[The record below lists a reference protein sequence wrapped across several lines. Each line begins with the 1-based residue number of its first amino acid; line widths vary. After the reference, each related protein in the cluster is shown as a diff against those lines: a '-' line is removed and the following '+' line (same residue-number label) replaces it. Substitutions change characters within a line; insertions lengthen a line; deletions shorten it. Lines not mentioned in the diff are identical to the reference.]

1 MLKMTAGT
9 QKKEVTS
16 LAFRGLEGSMT
27 FQILNCAVGR
37 GGGKES
43 LLVNYR
49 EQFSPFG
56 SLISCLPSSYFFF
69 KALFT
74 FHFL

>member
-16 LAFRGLEGSMT
+16 LAFHGLEGSMT

-37 GGGKES
+37 GGGKKS

-49 EQFSPFG
+49 EQFSP
-56 SLISCLPSSYFFF
+56 
-69 KALFT
+69 
-74 FHFL
+74 